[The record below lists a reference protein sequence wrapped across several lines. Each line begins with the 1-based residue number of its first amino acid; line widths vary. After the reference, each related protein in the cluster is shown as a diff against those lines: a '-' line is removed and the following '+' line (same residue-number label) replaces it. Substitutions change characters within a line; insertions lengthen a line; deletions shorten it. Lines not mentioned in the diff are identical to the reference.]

1 MELVQIFRMGNG
13 SPVVM
18 TILSKKTSERE
29 IQNHGCESETTEFDA
44 FSP

>member
-13 SPVVM
+13 SVVT